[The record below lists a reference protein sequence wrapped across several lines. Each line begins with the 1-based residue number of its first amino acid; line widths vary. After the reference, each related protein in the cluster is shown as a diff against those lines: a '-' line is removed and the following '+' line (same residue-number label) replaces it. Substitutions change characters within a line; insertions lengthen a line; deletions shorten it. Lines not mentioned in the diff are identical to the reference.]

1 MAARS
6 GLDSSAMR
14 RLALLL
20 SLSGC
25 GSDVDTPGNRSSAP
39 RNEAATVSLPSP
51 EQEQESRAAAAAVTN
66 YYEALARRDYPAAW
80 RLREPRPGD
89 TLERF
94 AAGFAPYADYR
105 ATVGMP
111 TLPVRRD
118 GAVWVAVPVQLYGR
132 RRDGAPFGSVGRVT
146 LKRAAGGDRWRIVG

>member
-1 MAARS
+1 
-6 GLDSSAMR
+6 MR

-20 SLSGC
+20 LLSSC
-25 GSDVDTPGNRSSAP
+25 GADPAEPQNQSSPTPAP
-39 RNEAATVSLPSP
+39 VAAVPAPST
-51 EQEQESRAAAAAVTN
+51 EELQASRAAAAAVAD
-66 YYEALARRDYPAAW
+66 YYEAIARRDYSAAW

-111 TLPVRRD
+111 TLPARQD
-118 GAVWVAVPVQLYGR
+118 GALWVAVPVQLYGR

>member
-1 MAARS
+1 
-6 GLDSSAMR
+6 MR

-20 SLSGC
+20 LLSGC
-25 GSDVDTPGNRSSAP
+25 GSDPAEPQNRSSAGP
-39 RNEAATVSLPSP
+39 KAAAPVAAPTAEE
-51 EQEQESRAAAAAVTN
+51 EQQSRAAAAAVTA
-66 YYEALARRDYPAAW
+66 YYEAIARRDYPAAW

-111 TLPVRRD
+111 TLPARQD
-118 GAVWVAVPVQLYGR
+118 GALWVAVPVQLYGR

>member
-1 MAARS
+1 
-6 GLDSSAMR
+6 MR

-20 SLSGC
+20 LLSSC
-25 GSDVDTPGNRSSAP
+25 GADPAEPQNQSSPTPAP
-39 RNEAATVSLPSP
+39 VAAVPAPST
-51 EQEQESRAAAAAVTN
+51 EELQASRAAAAAVAD
-66 YYEALARRDYPAAW
+66 YYEAIARGDYSAAW

-111 TLPVRRD
+111 TLPVRQD
-118 GAVWVAVPVQLYGR
+118 GALWVAVPVQLYGR